1 MNAYQLTA
9 EDLRSFK
16 SIYKR
21 KFGIDLDDKEA
32 LSSRISLLNLMRL
45 VLKPTITNDS
55 VVVE

>member
-1 MNAYQLTA
+1 MKAYQLTP

-21 KFGIDLDDKEA
+21 KFDIDLDDKEA

-45 VLKPTITNDS
+45 VLKPTITSDI
-55 VVVE
+55 VVID